1 MSGIF
6 GVITKKEDCMRD
18 LFYVGDYHSHLG
30 TNFGGIALY
39 GKGLTRRIHNISNSQ
54 FKSKL
59 IEEYKTLKGNKGIGT
74 INYEEQPIYVK
85 SKFGDFCIVSNG
97 WVNNWREL
105 AEELYEKGDS
115 FSEISDKRVNICEL
129 VSKLIIQKETLVD
142 GINYMFSRIKGSIS
156 LLILNKQGIYAVR
169 DSLGISSLTIGQR
182 DNAWVIV
189 SETTALPNLDFKVKK
204 YLAPGEIVFIDK
216 NGLKQKQEGRSCSK
230 ICTFL
235 WIYTGFPASSYEGI
249 NAEIVRERCGK
260 CLAEN
265 DDINPDLVCGV
276 PDSGT
281 AHALGYAMEKKVPY
295 RRPLVKYTP
304 GYGRSYLPSSQNE
317 RNFVAKMKLIPIKE
331 IIEGKKIVL
340 CEDSIVRGTQ
350 LKSHTIQK
358 LKENNAKEV
367 HIRVACPPLMFPCKY
382 NYSTRSKKE
391 LVSMRAIKAI
401 ERKEVK
407 DVSAYVDDKSSK
419 YKNMVEWI
427 KKDIGATS
435 LKYQTLEDM
444 VKSVGLPK
452 EKLCLYCWRGTI

>member
-1 MSGIF
+1 
-6 GVITKKEDCMRD
+6 
-18 LFYVGDYHSHLG
+18 
-30 TNFGGIALY
+30 
-39 GKGLTRRIHNISNSQ
+39 
-54 FKSKL
+54 
-59 IEEYKTLKGNKGIGT
+59 
-74 INYEEQPIYVK
+74 
-85 SKFGDFCIVSNG
+85 
-97 WVNNWREL
+97 
-105 AEELYEKGDS
+105 
-115 FSEISDKRVNICEL
+115 
-129 VSKLIIQKETLVD
+129 
-142 GINYMFSRIKGSIS
+142 
-156 LLILNKQGIYAVR
+156 
-169 DSLGISSLTIGQR
+169 
-182 DNAWVIV
+182 
-189 SETTALPNLDFKVKK
+189 
-204 YLAPGEIVFIDK
+204 
-216 NGLKQKQEGRSCSK
+216 
-230 ICTFL
+230 
-235 WIYTGFPASSYEGI
+235 ASSYEGI